1 MTDRPSDS
9 KPLAELFAN
18 VYPNILSAEQHQC
31 KSFLED
37 ALAELYQQIAYIEVE
52 AFENISAE
60 MSYRVNEKL
69 QPSLDELIQTIREWV
84 EYKKFS
90 GLSILINR
98 LYYINEVEYIE
109 KCYFATSILRPIN
122 QYLKAVSFESN
133 KSYFKEKVDDLKE
146 GINYIKSPEVFDALY
161 ARFDNKVKK
170 ILDKLDKLDELTR
183 NDKFKDDPISYSA
196 KLKAAIDEIRLSL
209 QEASNDIEDIIK
221 YLLKNPEKNI
231 KQVNKIIGIEDD
243 YSDNKK

>member
-31 KSFLED
+31 KSLLEG
-37 ALAELYQQIAYIEVE
+37 ALAELRQQIAYIEVE
-52 AFENISAE
+52 AFENIGAE
-60 MSYRVNEKL
+60 MFYRVNERL

-84 EYKKFS
+84 EYKKS
-90 GLSILINR
+90 SESS
-98 LYYINEVEYIE
+98 YYTNYEEYME
-109 KCYFATSILRPIN
+109 KCYFATSILRTIN

-146 GINYIKSPEVFDALY
+146 GINYIKSPEVFAALY
-161 ARFDNKVKK
+161 ARFDNNFKE

-183 NDKFKDDPISYSA
+183 NDKFKDVPISYSA
-196 KLKAAIDEIRLSL
+196 KLKAAIDEIRFSL

-221 YLLKNPEKNI
+221 YLLKNPEKI
-231 KQVNKIIGIEDD
+231 
-243 YSDNKK
+243 